1 MTVGITELPPEGMQL
16 GGVALAGDTERGTR
30 TTDGL
35 SLLFTTSGIT
45 VQGPQPQIERLLV
58 WSGLDSASCH
68 EKIDLPDGRAAAIM
82 ELTSGGQSIRFLL
95 PTPAVSPGQVAY
107 LDQAL
112 PAWLARYKGAP
123 QPPAAAPSGAPAE
136 RATEPEVSEEVT
148 TESEP
153 MLATAGVAA
162 ATRTTAGTGSS
173 TPWDSL
179 AEDARMAGDD
189 PVQRRHRLPF
199 ARRKAAT
206 AAVGAALATA
216 GTVVDE
222 PAVDKA
228 TAAPPRT
235 DPVSP
240 DPSTPTSGST
250 PVSGVAQASTGAA
263 VTGMP
268 PTAPPMDAKPLG
280 IQPPPAV
287 TGPPAGA
294 SGGAPETGV
303 AAGDVAAAES
313 PTFADAGPGVEEQ
326 GSGVVLADSAP
337 RSRIGLVVAGVAVA
351 GTLVAAGVALF
362 AGSSDSTSP
371 PPANPA
377 ATRSDAL
384 VAQTVNLHLSD
395 LPPGWSTTTPVG
407 TAVRPPVAPAAAQ
420 SAADAT
426 MGTCLGTDAATVS
439 GLFGSGQLPG
449 ATAEATSPTFQSTAG
464 PSFEMSAWTSTMASA
479 GQAQALGSALSS
491 ANFLPCLTQYENAL
505 AASAVPGA
513 TVLTQPVTL
522 PAPAGTQS
530 FGVVSTY
537 TLPGTGTEVVGQAF
551 ILGGRV
557 LTKITPSTAGQAI
570 PSDVFGAAYAKVADR
585 VATAATR

>member
-58 WSGLDSASCH
+58 WSGLDSATCH
-68 EKIDLPDGRAAAIM
+68 EKIDLPDGRSAAIM

-123 QPPAAAPSGAPAE
+123 QPAAAAPSVAPVE
-136 RATEPEVSEEVT
+136 RAPEPDVSEEAT
-148 TESEP
+148 ADSEP
-153 MLATAGVAA
+153 MLATAGVGAA
-162 ATRTTAGTGSS
+162 ARTTAGTGSS

-179 AEDARMAGDD
+179 SEDARMAGDD
-189 PVQRRHRLPF
+189 PMPRRHRLPF

-206 AAVGAALATA
+206 AAVGATMITA

-222 PAVDKA
+222 PAVEQA
-228 TAAPPRT
+228 TSAPPRT
-235 DPVSP
+235 EPAS
-240 DPSTPTSGST
+240 SGASA
-250 PVSGVAQASTGAA
+250 PASGAALASTGPA

-268 PTAPPMDAKPLG
+268 PTAPPIDAKPLG

-287 TGPPAGA
+287 TGPPAGD
-294 SGGAPETGV
+294 SGGAPETV
-303 AAGDVAAAES
+303 AATGDGAAAAPKTATDAS
-313 PTFADAGPGVEEQ
+313 PAIEGQ

-377 ATRSDAL
+377 STRSDAL

-439 GLFGSGQLPG
+439 GLFGPGQLPG

-491 ANFLPCLTQYENAL
+491 ANFLPCLTQYENAV

-522 PAPAGTQS
+522 PAPSGTQS

-557 LTKITPSTAGQAI
+557 LTKITPSTAGQSI
-570 PSDVFGAAYAKVADR
+570 PSDVFGAAYKKVADR
-585 VATAATR
+585 VAAAATR